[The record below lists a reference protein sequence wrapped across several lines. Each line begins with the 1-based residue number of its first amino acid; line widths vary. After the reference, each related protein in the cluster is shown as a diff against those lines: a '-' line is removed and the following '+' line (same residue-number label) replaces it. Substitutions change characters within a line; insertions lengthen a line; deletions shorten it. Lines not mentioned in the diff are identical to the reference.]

1 MQSFDRVHVY
11 SSTCTCTCT
20 CRTHLQ
26 NFTLNV
32 IVLTSVKTFQIVK
45 ANAFNNYIFAMSS
58 VSQSSGETSRVAL
71 TSAAA
76 AQSRRGVGGACAAAL
91 LPDVARAGATDA
103 AADGSGD
110 K

>member
-1 MQSFDRVHVY
+1 
-11 SSTCTCTCT
+11 
-20 CRTHLQ
+20 
-26 NFTLNV
+26 
-32 IVLTSVKTFQIVK
+32 
-45 ANAFNNYIFAMSS
+45 MSS

-76 AQSRRGVGGACAAAL
+76 AQSRRGVGGACAAAI